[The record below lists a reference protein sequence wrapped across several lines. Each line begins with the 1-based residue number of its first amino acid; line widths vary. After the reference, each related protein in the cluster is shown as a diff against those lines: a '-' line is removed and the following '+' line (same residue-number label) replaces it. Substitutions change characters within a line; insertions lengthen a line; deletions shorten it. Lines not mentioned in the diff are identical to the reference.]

1 MTRKA
6 PEKTIAYAVLEH
18 IRQNPGVT
26 SLNITADLNIPQGTS
41 TSALCSLVERGL
53 VDRQKIPNSNGTY
66 AYFIAQRSSEA
77 KPTSTIEDCNAY
89 IATLEHRLTMLEQEV
104 AELEA
109 WKAAAITAHPDLVPV
124 DPLLLKAREICARQ
138 AMRNGNSDRAADY
151 IEGRLDTVGT
161 MQAVLEALQMPVE
174 GPANA

>member
-124 DPLLLKAREICARQ
+124 NPLLVKAREICAEE
-138 AMRNGNSDRAADY
+138 ALAVGNHEGAEAYRKGALDDRALVKIALKGLQ
-151 IEGRLDTVGT
+151 EGKEL
-161 MQAVLEALQMPVE
+161 
-174 GPANA
+174 ANA

>member
-41 TSALCSLVERGL
+41 TSALCSLVEKGL

-124 DPLLLKAREICARQ
+124 DPLLMKAREICAQQ
-138 AMRNGNSDRAADY
+138 ALQKGDSGLAADY
-151 IEGRLDTVGT
+151 IAGRFDDVAI
-161 MQAVLEALQMPVE
+161 MRAVLEALQTRVE
-174 GPANA
+174 GSGNA

>member
-41 TSALCSLVERGL
+41 TSALCSLVEKGL

-77 KPTSTIEDCNAY
+77 KPASTIEDHNAY

-124 DPLLLKAREICARQ
+124 DPLLMKAREICA
-138 AMRNGNSDRAADY
+138 
-151 IEGRLDTVGT
+151 E
-161 MQAVLEALQMPVE
+161 EALAIGSHEAAEAYRKGAYDNRMMLKIALKSLQE
-174 GPANA
+174 GKELADA